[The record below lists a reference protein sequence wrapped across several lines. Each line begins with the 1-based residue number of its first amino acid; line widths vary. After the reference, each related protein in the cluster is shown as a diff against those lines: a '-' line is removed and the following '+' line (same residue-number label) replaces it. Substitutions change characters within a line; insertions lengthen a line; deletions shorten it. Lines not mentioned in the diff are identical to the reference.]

1 MLNNWLAGFF
11 SGINLPEE
19 KTLTEPTV
27 VHDGFNLVGNSIPQ
41 A

>member
-1 MLNNWLAGFF
+1 MLNNWLAGFLAAF
-11 SGINLPEE
+11 LPEE
-19 KTLTEPTV
+19 KTLTKPTA